1 LSHIGKKKLVDLPK
15 EALEKLNRSKS
26 MNNFEASEN
35 KKEPGNAISK
45 LLRDSVIF
53 KKNINP
59 CTIESISSP

>member
-1 LSHIGKKKLVDLPK
+1 MDLPK

-26 MNNFEASEN
+26 MNNIEASEN
-35 KKEPGNAISK
+35 KKEPGNACGK